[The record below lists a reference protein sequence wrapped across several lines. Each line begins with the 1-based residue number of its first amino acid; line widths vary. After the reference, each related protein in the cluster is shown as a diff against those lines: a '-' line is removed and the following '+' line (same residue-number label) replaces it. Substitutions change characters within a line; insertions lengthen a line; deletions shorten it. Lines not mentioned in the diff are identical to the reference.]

1 MARLRSYYSLDEI
14 ITDRYTNGNEL
25 MYEDTAIPYVG
36 IYHRYTTGEV
46 YTEPNWVPA
55 LSKKLIP
62 LVDTTSIN
70 FKYKKLI
77 DIKTN
82 YKSVN
87 KHILSITSDDFKNGY
102 VTRYFINKVN
112 EQHIFEISKDDYDAY
127 NGSLIDPNLY
137 NAISIKWVITG
148 IPATE
153 EKNGITTPGV
163 AEQNKKEVIKA
174 EQYMPGISIILN
186 KLLEF
191 YTDTDF
197 TIPIDINDSDFSMQ
211 VNYTNPTPVTPVE
224 PVTPVTPEPIIPEP
238 IIPIW
243 PEPGT
248 GVDLINI
255 ITDEPVTPVVPVT
268 PVTPVT
274 PVWPDP
280 NPGIWP
286 DTDNSIVDSRIT
298 DEPVTP
304 VTPVVPEP
312 IIPEP
317 IIPIWPEPDTG
328 VDPINIITDEPV
340 TPTVPDEPVTP
351 VVPEP
356 VLPTWPEPI
365 IPVWPDSNMLGSG
378 GFESGTD
385 SSMVVDT
392 RFA

>member
-197 TIPIDINDSDFSMQ
+197 TIPIDINDPNFSMQ
-211 VNYTNPTPVTPVE
+211 VNYTNPGGDPDTSDPDTSDPDTSDPDKPE
-224 PVTPVTPEPIIPEP
+224 PVIPDIIIPVWPEPDTGIWPGTAGGDDDLPDRDPTRPNPSDPDTSDPDKPEPIIPEP
-238 IIPIW
+238 IIPVW
-243 PEPGT
+243 PEP
-248 GVDLINI
+248 
-255 ITDEPVTPVVPVT
+255 
-268 PVTPVT
+268 
-274 PVWPDP
+274 
-280 NPGIWP
+280 
-286 DTDNSIVDSRIT
+286 DNSIVDSRIT

-312 IIPEP
+312 VIPEP
-317 IIPIWPEPDTG
+317 IIPVWPEPDTG

-351 VVPEP
+351 VVSEP
-356 VLPTWPEPI
+356 VLPTWSEPI
-365 IPVWPDSNMLGSG
+365 IPVWPDSI
-378 GFESGTD
+378 
-385 SSMVVDT
+385 
-392 RFA
+392 